1 MRKTYITK
9 MPDKAGAFLKAS
21 QIISNYGGNIVR
33 VNYNKAIDLH
43 TLFIE
48 VSASK
53 EAHTKIQ
60 TELEKNNYLF
70 DSSENQKILMIVLK
84 LTDKPGSVTPV
95 LEILKKHNVNIS
107 YMSSQENG
115 TQFQYFKMGLL
126 IENTQEMT
134 YIIEEIS
141 KICEISILDY
151 KVTDRLLDGTVFYV
165 SFANEMRKIL
175 NLNQE
180 KTNEV
185 LVHANSLMQILD
197 EQKKS
202 PLKTFD
208 YIRRFANFVEE
219 KKDENFLCNINSYDF
234 NLLQDKNNP
243 KLYTIEP
250 PCGSNTYILQ
260 IKDELLFVDSGF
272 SCYKKEMAKLF
283 KELIPDFKSKPKT
296 SFITHADV
304 DHVGL
309 LNTFD
314 KNYMSQHCYENFALE
329 QNHKKDFREQ
339 NPAHEPYC
347 VLSKIISDYQIPDL
361 EKCVPVSINKTDF
374 EIINKIDK
382 NIFTYI
388 GNITFS
394 DYDFLFFEGNGGHV
408 KGETII
414 LCEKLKL
421 LFTGDIFVNIKGFSP
436 HQKEFNSLAP
446 FLMTGVDENP
456 DIAKTERE
464 YIKQIFAG
472 YTICPGHG
480 AIMCL

>member
-21 QIISNYGGNIVR
+21 QIISTFGGNIVR
-33 VNYNKAIDLH
+33 VNYNKAIDFH

-304 DHVGL
+304 DHV
-309 LNTFD
+309 
-314 KNYMSQHCYENFALE
+314 
-329 QNHKKDFREQ
+329 
-339 NPAHEPYC
+339 
-347 VLSKIISDYQIPDL
+347 
-361 EKCVPVSINKTDF
+361 
-374 EIINKIDK
+374 
-382 NIFTYI
+382 
-388 GNITFS
+388 
-394 DYDFLFFEGNGGHV
+394 
-408 KGETII
+408 
-414 LCEKLKL
+414 
-421 LFTGDIFVNIKGFSP
+421 
-436 HQKEFNSLAP
+436 
-446 FLMTGVDENP
+446 
-456 DIAKTERE
+456 
-464 YIKQIFAG
+464 
-472 YTICPGHG
+472 
-480 AIMCL
+480 

>member
-1 MRKTYITK
+1 

-165 SFANEMRKIL
+165 SFANETLPTVITVAVPAATPERKISERGAFSC
-175 NLNQE
+175 NCIAAAATIPSPAPTVE
-180 KTNEV
+180 FT
-185 LVHANSLMQILD
+185 ATLM
-197 EQKKS
+197 
-202 PLKTFD
+202 
-208 YIRRFANFVEE
+208 
-219 KKDENFLCNINSYDF
+219 
-234 NLLQDKNNP
+234 LLQ
-243 KLYTIEP
+243 
-250 PCGSNTYILQ
+250 
-260 IKDELLFVDSGF
+260 
-272 SCYKKEMAKLF
+272 
-283 KELIPDFKSKPKT
+283 
-296 SFITHADV
+296 
-304 DHVGL
+304 
-309 LNTFD
+309 
-314 KNYMSQHCYENFALE
+314 
-329 QNHKKDFREQ
+329 
-339 NPAHEPYC
+339 
-347 VLSKIISDYQIPDL
+347 
-361 EKCVPVSINKTDF
+361 
-374 EIINKIDK
+374 
-382 NIFTYI
+382 
-388 GNITFS
+388 
-394 DYDFLFFEGNGGHV
+394 
-408 KGETII
+408 
-414 LCEKLKL
+414 
-421 LFTGDIFVNIKGFSP
+421 
-436 HQKEFNSLAP
+436 
-446 FLMTGVDENP
+446 
-456 DIAKTERE
+456 
-464 YIKQIFAG
+464 
-472 YTICPGHG
+472 
-480 AIMCL
+480 

>member
-9 MPDKAGAFLKAS
+9 LPDKAGTFLKAS
-21 QIISNYGGNIVR
+21 QIISSFGGNIVR

-48 VSASK
+48 VSASS
-53 EAHTKIQ
+53 ENHEKIEE
-60 TELEKNNYLF
+60 ELKKSNYLF
-70 DSSENQKILMIVLK
+70 DTKENQKILMIVLK
-84 LTDKPGSVTPV
+84 LVDKPGSLTPV

-107 YMSSQENG
+107 YISSQENG

-126 IENTQEMT
+126 IENTQE
-134 YIIEEIS
+134 IKDLIDEIS

-151 KVTDRLLDGTVFYV
+151 QVTDRLLDGTVFYI
-165 SFANEMRKIL
+165 SFANEMRNIL
-175 NLNQE
+175 KLNQE
-180 KTNEV
+180 QTNSV
-185 LVHANSLMQILD
+185 LVNANLLMQILD

-208 YIRRFANFVEE
+208 YIRRFAKFVQE
-219 KKDENFLCNINSYDF
+219 KKDENFLCNINSY
-234 NLLQDKNNP
+234 NLEENNLS
-243 KLYTIEP
+243 KLYVIEP

-272 SCYKKEMAKLF
+272 SCYKKEMTKLF
-283 KELIPDFKSKPKT
+283 KELITDFKSKPKT

-314 KNYMSQHCYENFALE
+314 KNYMSQNCYKNFALE

-361 EKCVPVSINKTDF
+361 EKCVSVSFKKTDF

-436 HQKEFNSLAP
+436 QQKEFNSLAP

-464 YIKQIFAG
+464 YIKQFFAG

-480 AIMCL
+480 SLI

>member
-21 QIISNYGGNIVR
+21 QIISNFGGNIVR

-165 SFANEMRKIL
+165 SFANEMRNIL

-180 KTNEV
+180 QTNSV
-185 LVHANSLMQILD
+185 LVNANLLMQILD

-208 YIRRFANFVEE
+208 YIRRFAKLVQDR
-219 KKDENFLCNINSYDF
+219 KGENFSCNINSIDLEE
-234 NLLQDKNNP
+234 N
-243 KLYTIEP
+243 KL
-250 PCGSNTYILQ
+250 S
-260 IKDELLFVDSGF
+260 
-272 SCYKKEMAKLF
+272 KLF
-283 KELIPDFKSKPKT
+283 LI
-296 SFITHADV
+296 
-304 DHVGL
+304 
-309 LNTFD
+309 
-314 KNYMSQHCYENFALE
+314 
-329 QNHKKDFREQ
+329 
-339 NPAHEPYC
+339 
-347 VLSKIISDYQIPDL
+347 
-361 EKCVPVSINKTDF
+361 
-374 EIINKIDK
+374 
-382 NIFTYI
+382 
-388 GNITFS
+388 
-394 DYDFLFFEGNGGHV
+394 DFL
-408 KGETII
+408 
-414 LCEKLKL
+414 
-421 LFTGDIFVNIKGFSP
+421 
-436 HQKEFNSLAP
+436 
-446 FLMTGVDENP
+446 
-456 DIAKTERE
+456 RE
-464 YIKQIFAG
+464 MRYNKYI
-472 YTICPGHG
+472 
-480 AIMCL
+480 